1 MLKINN
7 QRSNRQQM
15 LGINNY
21 RLTSPN
27 RQLAFTHTEVT
38 YFEICKRQGC
48 ASP

>member
-1 MLKINN
+1 MFKINN
-7 QRSNRQQM
+7 RINRQQM
-15 LGINNY
+15 LEINKY
-21 RLTSPN
+21 RATSPN